1 MSKLF
6 QSASVSFTTI
16 FSASQQ
22 RVWRAKNKIQYQFY
36 FTGTT
41 WSLVMPILDIQPYWR
56 CLHHLL
62 HCSPDHT
69 RVPEQ
74 PFMIIKCKKIWC
86 CANREQGLPALYTTG
101 RTDAGYLA
109 RSAGEKS
116 FNFCG
121 GMFRTVQLVFRSRQL
136 SSPLYSTQLNL
147 LHCSAI
153 LQAFRRKESERKIKC
168 S

>member
-22 RVWRAKNKIQYQFY
+22 RVWRAEIQYQFY
-36 FTGTT
+36 LTGTT
-41 WSLVMPILDIQPYWR
+41 WSLVWPLQISNVTDDVYTI
-56 CLHHLL
+56 
-62 HCSPDHT
+62 CSTVAQTT

-86 CANREQGLPALYTTG
+86 CANRSRDCCTQQDRLTLWT
-101 RTDAGYLA
+101 AGYLA

-121 GMFRTVQLVFRSRQL
+121 GMFRTVQLVFCSRQL
-136 SSPLYSTQLNL
+136 SSPLYSTQLNWLYCSSL
-147 LHCSAI
+147 LQC
-153 LQAFRRKESERKIKC
+153 LGRKESGNKIKC